1 MLIVYIEILNT
12 FILYYLIVNS
22 LCYLL
27 LLFFSIP
34 DVLQRF
40 KEQEL
45 ETVKTLLK
53 SYSLPPVSVIMPVYN
68 EGNMALEA
76 ILSVLKSDYANTNL
90 IVVNDGSPDNSLQ
103 LIIDKFKMVPVAPLA
118 KDKIKT
124 YGKIK
129 GYYISKTQKNL
140 ILIDKEHTNKSD
152 SMNVGINVNR
162 APLFISVDS
171 DTLVEPDAISQLI
184 FYFLRLSYPVAA
196 GGGVYVLNGC
206 EFKDGKIINA
216 RMSYK
221 PIHIFQSCEYLRSFL
236 FSRSGW
242 NTLGGALCYAGA
254 FTLFNNHSAMF
265 IGGYDVDNLAQDF
278 EIITHLH
285 EYNREKKFRYNI
297 GYTPAAISWTD
308 VPSTLKEYWHQRIN
322 WQYYSLRSLLLH
334 KKMLFNPKYG
344 IVGLYTYPFYLFGE
358 ILGVFVEFTAYILV
372 IVTYVLGI
380 LNFKWATLFFVL
392 CFGFSTF
399 LTMATLL
406 MSLATFNTYKHINDV
421 ILVLF
426 FSILENFGFRQ
437 YGVLCRVVA
446 SVKYFWD
453 ACFKRGSDLPF
464 LPPPPSSS

>member
-1 MLIVYIEILNT
+1 MLIEYIEAINT

-27 LLFFSIP
+27 LLTFSIP

-40 KEQEL
+40 KEYEM

-76 ILSVLKSDYANTNL
+76 ILSVLNSDYGNTNL
-90 IVVNDGSPDNSLQ
+90 IVVNDGSSDNSLQ
-103 LIIDKFKMVPVAPLA
+103 IIIDKFSMVRVAPLV
-118 KDKIKT
+118 KDRIKT

-129 GYYISKTQKNL
+129 GYYISKIQKNL

-152 SMNVGINVNR
+152 SMNVGINTNR
-162 APLFISVDS
+162 APLFISIDS
-171 DTLVEPDAISQLI
+171 DTLVEPDGISQLI

-206 EFKDGKIINA
+206 QFKDGKITDA
-216 RMSYK
+216 RMSHK

-242 NTLGGALCYAGA
+242 NTLEGALCYAGA
-254 FTLFNNHSAMF
+254 FTLINNHSGMF

-285 EYNREKKFRYNI
+285 EYSREKGFPYNI
-297 GYTPAAISWTD
+297 GYSPAAIAWTD
-308 VPSTLKEYWHQRIN
+308 VPSTLREYWHQRIN
-322 WQYYSLRSLLLH
+322 WQYYSIRSLLLH
-334 KKMLFNPKYG
+334 KKMLFNPRYG
-344 IVGLYTYPFYLFGE
+344 IVGLYTYPFFLFGE
-358 ILGVFVEFTAYILV
+358 ILGVFVEFTAYILF
-372 IVTYVLGI
+372 IISWILGI
-380 LNFKWATLFFVL
+380 LNFKWATLFFTL

-399 LTMATLL
+399 LTMATAL
-406 MSLATFNTYKHINDV
+406 MSLATFNKYKRIND
-421 ILVLF
+421 ILLILIY
-426 FSILENFGFRQ
+426 SILENFGFRQ
-437 YGVLCRVVA
+437 YSVLCRVVA
-446 SVKYFWD
+446 SFKYLWD
-453 ACFKRGSDLPF
+453 ACFKKGSSLPF
-464 LPPPPSSS
+464 LPPSSTSS